1 MTVEEYVIAGM
12 GKGFENGEGV
22 KIAIGNK
29 IEVFSNQGVEKEV
42 SCLLKNVFYNLE
54 LFGWCLRVDESN
66 TLKNLYP

>member
-1 MTVEEYVIAGM
+1 VAISLDCFVASLLAMTVEEYVIAGM

-42 SCLLKNVFYNLE
+42 SCLLKKCIL
-54 LFGWCLRVDESN
+54 
-66 TLKNLYP
+66 